1 MERNWDLSEMT
12 DGKLYTE
19 NDLARIGCNDCE
31 GCSKC
36 CHNMGESIVLDPYD
50 IYQFAKAG
58 ITMEELMS
66 RAVEL
71 NVADGVILPN
81 LKMQEDGG
89 KCYFLDEN
97 GRCSVHS
104 NRPGICRLFPLGR
117 IYDDN
122 DFKYFNQIYE
132 CPKKN
137 KTKVRIDKWL
147 GIDNINKYHEY
158 IVIWHYFLKDIQHIL
173 EGMQDEKQIKTTT
186 MYLVKLFYLMPYEVN
201 DDFYTQFTQRINKVK
216 EVIG

>member
-19 NDLARIGCNDCE
+19 NDLARIGCNECE

-89 KCYFLDEN
+89 KCFFLDEN

-137 KTKVRIDKWL
+137 RTKVR
-147 GIDNINKYHEY
+147 IDNINKYHEY

-173 EGMQDEKQIKTTT
+173 EGMQDEKQIKTIT

>member
-132 CPKKN
+132 CPK
-137 KTKVRIDKWL
+137 
-147 GIDNINKYHEY
+147 INKYHEY

-173 EGMQDEKQIKTTT
+173 KGMQDESQIKTIT
-186 MYLVKLFYLMPYEVN
+186 MYLVKLFYLMPYDVN
-201 DDFYTQFTQRINKVK
+201 NEFYLQFTQRINKVK